1 MKRNPTAK
9 LMALGRNSVNV
20 AACPSVVRELL
31 RITPSNTSEVRH
43 SVKEVTDIG
52 QENMLDKGYTH
63 G

>member
-31 RITPSNTSEVRH
+31 RITP
-43 SVKEVTDIG
+43 VTHHRSDIA
-52 QENMLDKGYTH
+52 
-63 G
+63 